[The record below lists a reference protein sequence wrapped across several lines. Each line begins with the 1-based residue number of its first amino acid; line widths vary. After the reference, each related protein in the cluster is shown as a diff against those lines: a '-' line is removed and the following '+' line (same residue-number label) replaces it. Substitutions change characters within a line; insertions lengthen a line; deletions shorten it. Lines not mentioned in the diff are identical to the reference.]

1 MSYNFR
7 PLVLPLATVLTFV
20 FILVGLYFKA
30 ITPANTNTTPLQPL
44 ADLVNNINAG
54 DLHQAQ
60 VAPLVSAAGIF
71 TPAAPSPATTVAAPT
86 QADPQPTGFIKKF
99 VTLNLDQASISP
111 QLFRQ
116 LQKIFSGVV
125 VLNKRSHDRFTLLF
139 QESFMNGKM
148 QNMGNILLAT
158 VTHQHHTYQIVRYT
172 DRHGHTGYYNLQGRG
187 LIQSEFLPTPVQF
200 KRISD
205 RFSMHRWHP
214 ILHLW
219 RPHLG
224 IDYAAK
230 AGSPIHAIAS
240 GRISFEGWGGGYG
253 NVIMIRHDTKFQ
265 SLYAHLSKFN
275 PVVKQGAW
283 VQQGEVIG
291 YVGMTGLATGPHLHF
306 GLYEYGV
313 AINPELFLPKRV
325 PKGIAANEMNDFLVK
340 TNQLLTHLAGSSNNT
355 VDG

>member
-30 ITPANTNTTPLQPL
+30 ITPANNTTPVQPL
-44 ADLVNNINAG
+44 ADLVSNINAESP
-54 DLHQAQ
+54 HQAE
-60 VAPLVSAAGIF
+60 VAPLVSTAGMF
-71 TPAAPSPATTVAAPT
+71 TPPVPSSAATAPT
-86 QADPQPTGFIKKF
+86 QADPQSTGFIKKF

-116 LQKIFSGVV
+116 LQKIFSGVL

-139 QESFMNGKM
+139 EETFLNGKV

-158 VTHQHHTYQIVRYT
+158 VTHQHRTYQIVRYT
-172 DRHGHTGYYNLQGRG
+172 DHHGHMGYYNLQGRG
-187 LIQSEFLPTPVQF
+187 LIQSEFLPAPVQF

-205 RFSMHRWHP
+205 RFTMHRWHP
-214 ILHLW
+214 ILHIW

-230 AGSPIHAIAS
+230 AGTPILAIAS
-240 GRISFEGWGGGYG
+240 GRISLQGWGGGYG
-253 NVIMIRHDTKFQ
+253 NVIVIRHDNKFQ

-275 PVVKQGAW
+275 SVVKQGAW
-283 VQQGEVIG
+283 VKQGQVIG

-325 PKGIAANEMNDFLVK
+325 AKGIPASEMNDFLVK
-340 TNQLLTHLAGSSNNT
+340 TNQLLTHLAGPSNNT
-355 VDG
+355 MDG